1 MRRIV
6 AMGLACGLLLLA
18 GCAAGQYVDGSYRGS
33 AEGRYG
39 AITVDVHIA
48 RGRISTVEIV
58 SANETPGMLDPVR
71 DTMVPEI
78 IEAQSVQ
85 GVDTI
90 SGATVSSSAVLE
102 AVGQALSAATAEE

>member
-1 MRRIV
+1 MRGFV

-18 GCAAGQYVDGSYRGS
+18 GCAAGQYVDGSYRSS

-39 AITVDVHIA
+39 EITVDVHIV
-48 RGRISTVEIV
+48 RGRISEIEIV
-58 SANETPGMLDPVR
+58 SADETPGMLDPVR

-102 AVGQALSAATAEE
+102 AVGGALGAAAAQ

>member
-6 AMGLACGLLLLA
+6 ATGLACGLLLLA
-18 GCAAGQYVDGSYRGS
+18 GCAAGRYVDGSYRSS

-39 AITVDVHIA
+39 EITVDVHIV
-48 RGRISTVEIV
+48 RGRIAEIEIV
-58 SANETPGMLDPVR
+58 SAEETPGMLDPVR
-71 DTMVPEI
+71 DTMFPEI
-78 IEAQSVQ
+78 IEAQSIE

-102 AVGQALSAATAEE
+102 AVGGALSAAAAD